1 MNRIV
6 QFNPEVAVR
15 VLATVAQN
23 QGLPVAMLHEPLTKV
38 IAQMYQLGFMV
49 CGNPD
54 SPQVQ
59 SVASQYGVQVQPV
72 ARVNTAERPRALQI
86 PAGQLQQPAPAQ
98 PTAAMVA
105 EPPLPALNPAASPI
119 AGDAPSM

>member
-1 MNRIV
+1 
-6 QFNPEVAVR
+6 
-15 VLATVAQN
+15 
-23 QGLPVAMLHEPLTKV
+23 MLHEPLTKV

-72 ARVNTAERPRALQI
+72 ARVTPRALQI
-86 PAGQLQQPAPAQ
+86 PAAQLQQPAPAQ
-98 PTAAMVA
+98 PAAAMVA